1 VRRIFSFSVQ
11 AAACSDMAPVATA
24 TPKWRRGLC
33 ANISNAAKQGFAEVP
48 MMAMSS
54 PLGGDNSTVGAST
67 LSKFTVKALALGELP
82 LDGEAGL
89 GTASAFSSLMRCT
102 RGKLAFYEFIHAY

>member
-1 VRRIFSFSVQ
+1 MHNGLLIHLGDVCESKLVRNGEAFSNPPSPSRGRSSVSH
-11 AAACSDMAPVATA
+11 ALAVGEDIA
-24 TPKWRRGLC
+24 
-33 ANISNAAKQGFAEVP
+33 
-48 MMAMSS
+48 
-54 PLGGDNSTVGAST
+54 TVGAST
-67 LSKFTVKALALGELP
+67 LSKSTVKALALGELP

>member
-1 VRRIFSFSVQ
+1 MFAQSPYKRLTFVEASSVTSL
-11 AAACSDMAPVATA
+11 CSVPPP
-24 TPKWRRGLC
+24 PKG
-33 ANISNAAKQGFAEVP
+33 E
-48 MMAMSS
+48 
-54 PLGGDNSTVGAST
+54 DNSTVGAST

-102 RGKLAFYEFIHAY
+102 RGNLAFYEFIHAY